1 MSDCKRLEGRVVVIT
16 GAAQGLGEALAKRLS
31 DEGAKVVVADM
42 NFEAAQAVAASLQDA
57 IAVKVDVTNYDDCV
71 AMCQAAEEKYG
82 KIDLLVSNAAILI
95 SGAIEELTYRQF
107 AKVVDVNLNG
117 YFNTCKAVVAHMRK
131 NGKGSIVQINSKSGK
146 KGSAKN
152 CAYAASKFG
161 GVGLTQSLALEL
173 AEENIRV
180 NSICPGNLLDSPLW
194 VNSLYEQYARNQG
207 TTKEKIRE
215 KYINQV
221 PMKRGCQYEDVANL
235 MVFLLS
241 DESSYMTGQAINV
254 TGGQQMT

>member
-1 MSDCKRLEGRVVVIT
+1 MSDCKRLKDRVAVIT

-42 NFEAAQAVAASLQDA
+42 NYEAAQAVAASLSDA
-57 IAVKVDVTNYDDCV
+57 IAVKVNVTSYEDCE
-71 AMCQAAEEKYG
+71 AMAKAAVEKYG
-82 KIDLLVSNAAILI
+82 RIDLMVSNAAILI
-95 SGAIEELTYRQF
+95 SGAIEEMTYQQF
-107 AKVVDVNLNG
+107 SKVVDVNLNG
-117 YFNTCKAVVAHMRK
+117 YFNTCKAVVPYMKK
-131 NGKGSIVQINSKSGK
+131 NGKGAIVQINSKSGK

-173 AEENIRV
+173 AEEGVRV

-241 DESSYMTGQAINV
+241 DEASYMTGQAVNV
-254 TGGQQMT
+254 TGGQQLT